1 MILRKKNNYCN
12 EGKQG
17 LTVLPVHGTLHEKR
31 VNRPAR
37 WSSRYRQTLS
47 RITA

>member
-17 LTVLPVHGTLHEKR
+17 PTVLPVHGTLDEKKGEQASKM
-31 VNRPAR
+31 V
-37 WSSRYRQTLS
+37 
-47 RITA
+47 